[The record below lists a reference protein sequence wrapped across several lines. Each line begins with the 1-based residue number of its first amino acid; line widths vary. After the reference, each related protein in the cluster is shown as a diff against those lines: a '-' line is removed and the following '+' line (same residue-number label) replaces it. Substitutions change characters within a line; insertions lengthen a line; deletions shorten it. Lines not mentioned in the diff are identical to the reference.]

1 MRKPSAKRRLYN
13 LHAWLGFHLALL
25 MSLVLLTGT
34 IAVFSDEI
42 DWLIQ
47 EDMRVTPGETMAG
60 WGELDRSV
68 REAIPEGHDIV
79 MMQSSGGDRTAWR
92 FLVSR
97 TDATP
102 YFVNVDQW
110 TGKITGTSS
119 TLTVQRFLRD
129 LHRYLFMP
137 GVIGLPIVG
146 SLGFVLLLST
156 YTGLK
161 TAGRLRT
168 TAMRLRTDRGS
179 RILVGDAH
187 KAVGIWASW
196 FVLLIAI
203 TGVWYLA
210 ELISSAADAPFEPGR
225 PELSESRLA
234 EIGENPQ
241 VVSADRII
249 RAASAQY
256 DSWVP
261 DVIIYP
267 QSETGVVM
275 VTGRSTDPLVRTRAN
290 SVFIDPYDGSVIE
303 TRRSEE
309 LGAIAY
315 LNELADPLHFG
326 DVGGLTT
333 QIIWFGFG
341 VGLTGLSITGVWLT
355 YRRLKG
361 VLVSKTQIV
370 TMPVLLAT
378 VIAGYFYIDGH
389 GPAEPI
395 ANLAVA
401 APTPFPL

>member
-1 MRKPSAKRRLYN
+1 
-13 LHAWLGFHLALL
+13 

-42 DWLIQ
+42 DWLVQDDI
-47 EDMRVTPGETMAG
+47 RVTPGETMVG
-60 WGELDRSV
+60 WGGLERSV
-68 REAIPEGHDIV
+68 REAIPDDHGIV
-79 MMQSSGGDRTAWR
+79 TIQSSAGDRTAWR

-102 YFVNVDQW
+102 YYVNIDQW
-110 TGKITGTSS
+110 TGEITGTSS

-137 GVIGLPIVG
+137 GVIGLPIVA
-146 SLGFVLLLST
+146 SLGFVLLIST

-168 TAMRLRTDRGS
+168 TAMRLRTNRGS
-179 RILVGDAH
+179 RILIGDAH

-196 FVLLIAI
+196 FILLIAI
-203 TGVWYLA
+203 TGAWYLA
-210 ELISSAADAPFEPGR
+210 ELISSAADAPFEPDR

-249 RAASAQY
+249 RAASAEY
-256 DSWVP
+256 ESWEP

-275 VTGRSTDPLVRTRAN
+275 VTGRAIDLLVRTRAN
-290 SVFIDPYDGSVIE
+290 SVFIDPYDGSIIE

-333 QIIWFGFG
+333 QVIWFVFG
-341 VGLTGLSITGVWLT
+341 VGMTGLSITGVWLT

-361 VLVSKTQIV
+361 VLVSKTQIA

-378 VIAGYFYIDGH
+378 IIVGYFYIEGH
-389 GPAEPI
+389 GPAEPM
-395 ANLAVA
+395 ANLAASSGA
-401 APTPFPL
+401 APLLP

>member
-1 MRKPSAKRRLYN
+1 VRKPSAKRRLYN

-256 DSWVP
+256 DMDADTVTVDGPISVAGNNGFGLRTR
-261 DVIIYP
+261 DVLVNLKAH
-267 QSETGVVM
+267 TM
-275 VTGRSTDPLVRTRAN
+275 TGRNGVSGTLPIGRFSAN
-290 SVFIDPYDGSVIE
+290 SLFADLDARTVRLSGAARLHINQ
-303 TRRSEE
+303 
-309 LGAIAY
+309 GAI
-315 LNELADPLHFG
+315 
-326 DVGGLTT
+326 
-333 QIIWFGFG
+333 
-341 VGLTGLSITGVWLT
+341 
-355 YRRLKG
+355 R
-361 VLVSKTQIV
+361 
-370 TMPVLLAT
+370 
-378 VIAGYFYIDGH
+378 
-389 GPAEPI
+389 
-395 ANLAVA
+395 
-401 APTPFPL
+401 